1 MEVVLLILLAL
12 LILCAYKL
20 SPFSKKTNT
29 IDHYGAIN
37 ELDDLKRF
45 KLYRHYRNKKHYIVL
60 GFAKRH
66 ASEALIDSVIYKAVD
81 SNVLYVRDVD
91 NFKQSFNLIKEGE
104 SK

>member
-1 MEVVLLILLAL
+1 MEVVILILLILL
-12 LILCAYKL
+12 ILCVYKL
-20 SPFSKKTNT
+20 SPFSKKSDN
-29 IDHYGAIN
+29 IDQYGVIN
-37 ELDDLKRF
+37 ELGDLKRF
-45 KLYRHYRNKKHYIVL
+45 KLYRHYRNKKPYIVI

-91 NFKQSFNLIKEGE
+91 NFKQSFNLIEEGE